1 MTDTTS
7 GTTGA
12 AATPWPTQ
20 DQPPAAG
27 CHPVDAGRPG
37 PRRGAAGCRVGALR
51 SANPASAEHNARAS
65 KTLPLGVTSS
75 FQHWDPH
82 PISIVSARGAHVTDV
97 DGRRLLDMSM
107 GFGAMMVGHLH
118 PVVVDHVRHALDS
131 VGTLF
136 VTPSPTATEVAELF
150 QDRFQLD
157 MLRFTQ
163 SGTGRSCTPSGRP
176 GVHRPQGRHQ
186 VEGGYHGGYD
196 AMQVSVKPA
205 LADIGPADAPIPHIP
220 RTPNPAPSM
229 SSRTTTS
236 TSSVRFLRRTV
247 GSRRARPRAGHREP
261 RHRRPGRGY
270 LAGVRAACDEYG
282 VILIFDE
289 VKTGLTAGYAGALP
303 APRRP
308 A

>member
-1 MTDTTS
+1 MIGGVAADVRRRRQMTDQTAIT
-7 GTTGA
+7 A
-12 AATPWPTQ
+12 WPAHDPATRRWL
-20 DQPPAAG
+20 PA
-27 CHPVDAGRPG
+27 HSTPVDPARVEALLAAEWERFVRQTPG
-37 PRRGAAGCRVGALR
+37 
-51 SANPASAEHNARAS
+51 SAEHNARAS

-163 SGTGRSCTPSGRP
+163 SGTESVMYAIRVARAYTGRKA
-176 GVHRPQGRHQ
+176 VIK

-205 LADIGPADAPIPHIP
+205 LADIGPADAPIP
-220 RTPNPAPSM
+220 APSM

-236 TSSVRFLRRTV
+236 TSSVRFSRRTV
-247 GSRRARPRAGHREP
+247 GRSPRSSSSRSSRTSPSSSRTRDTSPVSAPRATSMASSSSSTR
-261 RHRRPGRGY
+261 
-270 LAGVRAACDEYG
+270 
-282 VILIFDE
+282 
-289 VKTGLTAGYAGALP
+289 
-303 APRRP
+303 
-308 A
+308 